1 MQNYE
6 AILSELEIEIPE
18 DKKADLKKK
27 MEENYRTKSDSVSY
41 THLTLPTILRV

>member
-27 MEENYRTKSDSVSY
+27 MEEKLSDQIR
-41 THLTLPTILRV
+41 L

>member
-6 AILSELEIEIPE
+6 PILSELEIEIPE

-27 MEENYRTKSDSVSY
+27 MEENYRTKSDYDKVVTKRDEY
-41 THLTLPTILRV
+41 KK

>member
-18 DKKADLKKK
+18 DKKADLKKEDGRK
-27 MEENYRTKSDSVSY
+27 LSDQIR
-41 THLTLPTILRV
+41 L